1 MITLQEYINKIIEE
15 EEELVKEGSEKKRR
29 TRTHNRRIKRKLEN
43 LRKMKEHRY
52 PSPVFD
58 TGKYNKR
65 IYRRRI
71 SKYLKRQSNKRI
83 RKSKCGFPQKS
94 SGYLHKFY
102 EFEWE
107 LD

>member
-1 MITLQEYINKIIEE
+1 MTTLQEYNDVIDED
-15 EEELVKEGSEKKRR
+15 EELTKEGSEKSRR
-29 TRTHNRRIKRKLEN
+29 TRTHNRRIKRRLEK
-43 LRKMKEHRY
+43 LRKIKEHRY

-71 SKYLKRQSNKRI
+71 SKYLKRQSNRRI

-102 EFEWE
+102 EYEWE

>member
-1 MITLQEYINKIIEE
+1 MTILQEYNDVIDED
-15 EEELVKEGSEKKRR
+15 EELTKEGSEKSRH
-29 TRTHNRRIKRKLEN
+29 TRTHNRRIKRRLEK
-43 LRKMKEHRY
+43 LRKINEHRY
-52 PSPVFD
+52 PSPVVD

-83 RKSKCGFPQKS
+83 RKSKEGFPKKS
-94 SGYLHKFY
+94 RGYLRKFY
-102 EFEWE
+102 EYEWE

>member
-1 MITLQEYINKIIEE
+1 MTTLQEYNDVINED
-15 EEELVKEGSEKKRR
+15 EELTKEGSEKNRR
-29 TRTHNRRIKRKLEN
+29 ARTHNRRIKRKLEN
-43 LRKMKEHRY
+43 LRKIKEHRY

-71 SKYLKRQSNKRI
+71 SRYLKRQSNKRI

>member
-1 MITLQEYINKIIEE
+1 MMTLLEYIDKINEE
-15 EEELVKEGSEKKRR
+15 EEELTKEGSEKSRR
-29 TRTHNRRIKRKLEN
+29 TRTHNRRIKRRLEK
-43 LRKMKEHRY
+43 LRKTKEHRY

-65 IYRRRI
+65 IYKRRI
-71 SKYLKRQSNKRI
+71 SKYLKRQSNRRI
-83 RKSKCGFPQKS
+83 RKSKNGFPQKS

-102 EFEWE
+102 EYEWE